1 MVGSRVSHS
10 RAGSRRIASPDSQLY
25 HRGSCVEYTESECLR
40 WNLAV
45 NCLDSRQLPVHSM
58 APLNQ
63 TQMTPASQDPSAPP
77 RGGGGSAII
86 AGLLVPHAVCTIF
99 IATRAWSRLR
109 VLHKWFLD
117 DTLIV
122 AAWVF
127 STAVCVVYTIAAELP
142 SIAQSMVLTASRDAG
157 PLGDEDVRPYLLRTY
172 LGLIFYQ
179 MCLCLTKLSIL
190 SFYLRMFSSRPLE
203 RRLAW
208 ATVCLVLAFG
218 LPLLAMSIFQC
229 HPVTGEFF
237 GSRGGGGGGG
247 GGPLL
252 CFSFTP
258 LLIASA
264 SLHTVTDAWLIV
276 LVVPCVWTLE
286 LPPRQRAALGVV
298 LSLGVFVMAASL
310 TRLQLSLHANLRP
323 SGSGVQATDAL
334 AFFVMTIL
342 ECDVALIC
350 ACAPTLRPLLARLW
364 PRSSMGEDPA
374 KRRTSGRTGGG
385 GGGGRRLARRRTHSA
400 NLTSIISHQGVY
412 PWAAK
417 SEADSASS
425 KQRHQ
430 QNQATLQQARIPV
443 PPAPTHSVAYRT
455 PTTLSLKSL
464 MSVVS
469 PRSRSATVTDRA
481 EDRAVLLRDGDSME
495 RRRRSSAGSHGHER
509 TRADNTGKGNRNSN
523 GAGAGEWSHSQ
534 ESFVLGMND
543 PASPHRL
550 SPVSGFSGPTL
561 ADADSQSSGDEGA
574 GLEMGRQT
582 RARTRTS

>member
-1 MVGSRVSHS
+1 
-10 RAGSRRIASPDSQLY
+10 
-25 HRGSCVEYTESECLR
+25 
-40 WNLAV
+40 
-45 NCLDSRQLPVHSM
+45 M

-63 TQMTPASQDPSAPP
+63 TQTTTASHGPSAPP
-77 RGGGGSAII
+77 RGDGGSAII

-122 AAWVF
+122 AAWIF

-142 SIAQSMVLTASRDAG
+142 SITQSMVLMASKDAG
-157 PLGDEDVRPYLLRTY
+157 PLGGEDVQPYLLRTY

-190 SFYLRMFSSRPLE
+190 SFYLRMFNSRPLE

-237 GSRGGGGGGG
+237 GSRGGGR
-247 GGPLL
+247 PLL

-276 LVVPCVWTLE
+276 LVVPCVWRLE
-286 LPPRQRAALGVV
+286 LPPRQKAALGVV
-298 LSLGVFVMAASL
+298 LSLGVFVIAASL

-323 SGSGVQATDAL
+323 SGSGVQAADTL

-364 PRSSMGEDPA
+364 PRSGMGEDPA
-374 KRRTSGRTGGG
+374 KRRMSGRL
-385 GGGGRRLARRRTHSA
+385 GGGGRRLTRRHTHSA
-400 NLTSIISHQGVY
+400 NLTSIVSHQGVY
-412 PWAAK
+412 PWATK
-417 SEADSASS
+417 SEADGASA

-430 QNQATLQQARIPV
+430 QHQAALQQARIPV

-495 RRRRSSAGSHGHER
+495 RRRRSSVGNHGHER
-509 TRADNTGKGNRNSN
+509 KRADSADKSNRNSN
-523 GAGAGEWSHSQ
+523 SGVGEWSHSQ

-574 GLEMGRQT
+574 GLEMRRQT
-582 RARTRTS
+582 RTRTA

>member
-1 MVGSRVSHS
+1 
-10 RAGSRRIASPDSQLY
+10 
-25 HRGSCVEYTESECLR
+25 
-40 WNLAV
+40 
-45 NCLDSRQLPVHSM
+45 M

-63 TQMTPASQDPSAPP
+63 TQTTTTAWHGLSAPP
-77 RGGGGSAII
+77 REDGGSAIV
-86 AGLLVPHAVCTIF
+86 AGLLVPHAVCTVF

-122 AAWVF
+122 AAWIF
-127 STAVCVVYTIAAELP
+127 STAVCVVYTIAAESP
-142 SIAQSMVLTASRDAG
+142 NIRQSMVLTADKDVG
-157 PLGDEDVRPYLLRTY
+157 PLGGDDLQPYLLRTY

-190 SFYLRMFSSRPLE
+190 SFYLRMFNYSRPLE

-237 GSRGGGGGGG
+237 GGGK
-247 GGPLL
+247 PLL

-276 LVVPCVWTLE
+276 LVIPCVWRLE
-286 LPPRQRAALGVV
+286 LPARQKAALGVV

-323 SGSGVQATDAL
+323 PGGSGVQTADTL
-334 AFFVMTIL
+334 AFFVVTIL

-350 ACAPTLRPLLARLW
+350 ACAPTLRPLLARLRP
-364 PRSSMGEDPA
+364 PRSGTGGEDPA
-374 KRRTSGRTGGG
+374 AKRRA
-385 GGGGRRLARRRTHSA
+385 GGGRRLTRRRARSA
-400 NLTSIISHQGVY
+400 DLTTSIVVSHQGVY
-412 PWAAK
+412 PRATK
-417 SEADSASS
+417 SEQDDASA
-425 KQRHQ
+425 KQR
-430 QNQATLQQARIPV
+430 R
-443 PPAPTHSVAYRT
+443 
-455 PTTLSLKSL
+455 
-464 MSVVS
+464 
-469 PRSRSATVTDRA
+469 
-481 EDRAVLLRDGDSME
+481 
-495 RRRRSSAGSHGHER
+495 
-509 TRADNTGKGNRNSN
+509 
-523 GAGAGEWSHSQ
+523 Q

-550 SPVSGFSGPTL
+550 SPVSGFSGQTL
-561 ADADSQSSGDEGA
+561 ADPDSQSSGDEGA
-574 GLEMGRQT
+574 PGLEMRTQKKKSVGM
-582 RARTRTS
+582 ARTRTA